1 MPWRPAQFKGKQ
13 VWVEVDAAG
22 KPLVQGGRVPMRYSD
37 KAGVKIYRA
46 GLANLKPGEG
56 PPVDLPEGVSADA
69 AGGSGGGGG
78 KGGGRGK
85 KKGSGFGSAGS
96 RTEAQSAAALAHAED
111 LIASFRPDVAVAY
124 TDGACTGNPGPAG
137 AGAVVQL
144 PGGETL
150 ERHAALGRATNN
162 VGELTAIDLALD
174 LLDEAGW
181 PEDGRVELLTDSK
194 YSHGVLVL
202 GWKAKANRELILG
215 LRKRLE
221 GRRVR
226 IHWVAGHT
234 GLDGN
239 ERADALAR
247 RGVEE
252 SR

>member
-56 PPVDLPEGVSADA
+56 PAVDLPEGVSADA
-69 AGGSGGGGG
+69 AGKGG
-78 KGGGRGK
+78 KSGKGRK
-85 KKGSGFGSAGS
+85 QRGSGFGSAGKRS
-96 RTEAQSAAALAHAED
+96 EAQSAAALAHARD
-111 LIASFRPDVAVAY
+111 LIANFRPDVAVAY

-174 LLDEAGW
+174 LLDEADF
-181 PEDGRVELLTDSK
+181 PEDGQVELLTDSK

-221 GRRVR
+221 GRKVR

-234 GLDGN
+234 GLEGN

-247 RGVEE
+247 KGVEE